1 MGELIFNAL
10 LAVVAVILYV
20 LTFSFPT
27 SIFDKSGGAAMYP
40 RIVIIFLLVLL
51 AIRTLQV
58 LRSPEEKARKFVFL
72 EMFKGPRLVYI
83 LTTLAYFLLVK
94 PVGFI
99 LATIVYLIWSI
110 SYFYYLQEEKRPS
123 GKVISIICAAVIP
136 GVVILDYVFCKVLGV
151 LLPAGIVGF

>member
-40 RIVIIFLLVLL
+40 RIVIVFLLALL
-51 AIRTLQV
+51 LIRSLQI
-58 LRSPEEKARKFVFL
+58 LRSPEEKAKKFVFL
-72 EMFKGPRLVYI
+72 EMFKGPRLIYI

-99 LATIVYLIWSI
+99 LSTDRKS
-110 SYFYYLQEEKRPS
+110 
-123 GKVISIICAAVIP
+123 
-136 GVVILDYVFCKVLGV
+136 VVWALSA
-151 LLPAGIVGF
+151 PQ